1 MGWNTCIFTM
11 LWEEEL
17 CLQYA
22 QHTLSNPKYRI
33 RPGSLYYYSLEL
45 SLKRLLFAKPLVWS
59 QAHQMLC
66 LLCNLCRYIR
76 ARATTQYLDTEKNL
90 SPLSIP
96 LNGNS
101 MMLQKLWHLS
111 LQESQGSLQPDSLFW
126 CCECFGRKQR
136 ENSSENC
143 SKRQTCL
150 CQIVNA
156 GIKRHQSFKQ
166 ALNTVLEGFGI
177 YKWVRQGQNGLNFR
191 KISFY
196 FRRVE
201 SSVRDRVSKRNSL
214 QNEE

>member
-1 MGWNTCIFTM
+1 M

-45 SLKRLLFAKPLVWS
+45 SLKRLLFAKPLVCS

-111 LQESQGSLQPDSLFW
+111 LQESQGSLQPDSLF
-126 CCECFGRKQR
+126 
-136 ENSSENC
+136 
-143 SKRQTCL
+143 
-150 CQIVNA
+150 
-156 GIKRHQSFKQ
+156 
-166 ALNTVLEGFGI
+166 
-177 YKWVRQGQNGLNFR
+177 
-191 KISFY
+191 
-196 FRRVE
+196 
-201 SSVRDRVSKRNSL
+201 
-214 QNEE
+214 